1 MRPAGVMRL
10 APVMRPAA
18 VMRLAP
24 VMRPEV
30 VMSPYTGTQIL
41 VVDDDDQVRRIVTRI
56 LTSGGYECGSAS
68 TVAEARAELE
78 VLAYPLVLCDVGMP
92 GESGL
97 ELVASLQDQASTTAV
112 VMISGHD
119 DPTIASLAS
128 SRGAYGYLVKP
139 FTSNEILITVENA
152 LHRRQLEL
160 EVLDSQRLLEAT
172 VAQRT
177 EELSDALD
185 EITRSRLEVV
195 RRLSRAV
202 EQRDLDTG
210 FHIERIAELS
220 AMLAEA
226 MHLPRERVE
235 LIRVAAPMHDVGKLG
250 IPDSILRKAGPL
262 TETERAQMQRHAE
275 VGHKILSGSNIEML
289 DVAATIAYTHHE
301 RWDGEGYPRGLA
313 GEEIPL
319 EGRIVAVV
327 DVYDALSSDRVYRRA
342 LSSEVALRAVARGG
356 GAHFDPAIAGL
367 LEHVVASW
375 RRVEASVA

>member
-1 MRPAGVMRL
+1 
-10 APVMRPAA
+10 
-18 VMRLAP
+18 
-24 VMRPEV
+24 
-30 VMSPYTGTQIL
+30 MSPYTGTPIL

-56 LTSGGYECGSAS
+56 LSSRGYECGSAA
-68 TVAEARAELE
+68 TVAQARAELE
-78 VLAYPLVLCDVGMP
+78 VLSYPLVLCDVGMP

-97 ELVASLQDQASTTAV
+97 ELAASLQAPSTAV

-128 SRGAYGYLVKP
+128 ERGAYGYLVKP

-160 EVLDSQRLLEAT
+160 DALDSHHLLEAT

-177 EELSDALD
+177 EELSAAVE
-185 EITRSRLEVV
+185 EIRRSRLEVV
-195 RRLSRAV
+195 ARLSRAV
-202 EQRDLDTG
+202 EERDLDTG

-220 AMLAEA
+220 GRLADAMKLPAEQ
-226 MHLPRERVE
+226 VE
-235 LIRVAAPMHDVGKLG
+235 LIKVAAPMHDVGKLG

-262 TETERAQMQRHAE
+262 TETERDEMQRHAE
-275 VGHKILSGSNIEML
+275 IGHKILSGSNIEML

-301 RWDGEGYPRGLA
+301 RWDGAGYPRGLA

-342 LSSEVALRAVARGG
+342 LSSEVALRAVSRGA
-356 GAHFDPAIAGL
+356 GAHFDPAIAAL
-367 LEHVVASW
+367 LAEVLASRPRVVS
-375 RRVEASVA
+375 SVA